1 MTLAQQRERIV
12 SRLIETEMRDSF
24 LDYSM
29 SVIVQRALPDVRDG
43 LKPVHRRI
51 LFAMH
56 GLGLQPDRDHKKCA
70 TVVGEVL
77 GKYHPHGDAAVY
89 DALVRMV
96 QDFSL
101 RYPLVDGQGNFGSL
115 DGDAAAAYR
124 YTEARLSAVASE
136 MLAEIEKETVQ
147 WEDNF
152 DDRLQEPTVLPARI
166 PNLLVNG
173 SAGIAVGMSTNV
185 PPHNLGE
192 VAAALR
198 TLVERPDCD
207 VADLMKDL
215 PGPDFPTGAFVA
227 RAEGLREMYETGRG
241 RITMR
246 ARIVTEA
253 VRGGRRQIVVTELPY
268 ATSKARIVDQIA
280 GLKRKGA
287 LPDVSGLRDES
298 DREGVR
304 LVIELKRGADAGRI
318 VQLLLKKTALQST
331 FGAILLA
338 LDGGK
343 QPREFTLKELLER
356 FRDHRLEVI
365 RARTRFDLEKALA
378 ALHVT
383 EGLLVALD
391 DIDQVIALI
400 RGSANRA
407 EAAEKLQDAFGLSDV
422 QAGAILDLRL
432 AKLTALEGDELR
444 ARRAA
449 LEAEIRELRKLLGD
463 ESLQL
468 ATMLAEMDAVVEQF
482 GDARR
487 THILAG
493 DEDAAAPVESGA
505 ADEAVVATVSRRR
518 YLKRIPVHIHQRR
531 TTAGKALARMGR
543 YEGDFLERAVVA
555 RTQGWLLLF
564 TKSGKVWRLKLEDV
578 PEASLASRGR
588 SAYGLLDAPA
598 RDPIAAVVSADD
610 LSEDCYVVF
619 ATRQG
624 MVKRTRLDQYAR
636 PKAGGLLAAG
646 VRDGDEILD
655 VALASGGAELLFATH
670 GGRAI
675 RFPATQV
682 PVAGRGAQ
690 GVKAVGLRP
699 GDYVVGMAVLVR
711 ETTILSVTED
721 GRGKRTAMDEFPMQ
735 KRGGLGALLLPERD
749 GGRLAGAL
757 EVLDEDGVMVV
768 SAAGRTH
775 WLVAGSVP
783 VTRRLALA
791 GRLTTLE
798 PGDRIVEVSRALA
811 ETGDRA
817 GGRGGA
823 DGQPPEP
830 ADKRLPTG
838 AKAGLAPGADLAR
851 EGGAAKEEDAG
862 PPATPRPPSRAGR
875 FREDRD
881 LFSPTPRP

>member
-1 MTLAQQRERIV
+1 MTAAQQRERIV

-56 GLGLQPDRDHKKCA
+56 GLGLHPDRDHKKCA

-124 YTEARLSAVASE
+124 YTEARLSAVASQ
-136 MLAEIEKETVQ
+136 MLAEIEKETVR
-147 WEDNF
+147 WENNF
-152 DDRLQEPTVLPARI
+152 DDRLQEPTVLPARV

-198 TLVERPDCD
+198 TLVERPDCS
-207 VADLMKDL
+207 VADLMEDL

-227 RAEGLREMYETGRG
+227 RAEGLRDMYETGRG

-246 ARIVTEA
+246 ARVATEA
-253 VRGGRRQIVVTELPY
+253 VRGGRRQLVVTELPY
-268 ATSKARIVDQIA
+268 ATSKARIVAQIA
-280 GLKRKGA
+280 GLKRKGS
-287 LPDVSGLRDES
+287 LPLVSGLRDES

-304 LVIELKRGADAGRI
+304 LVIELKRDADAGGI
-318 VQLLLKKTALQST
+318 VQLLFRKTALQST

-338 LDGGK
+338 LDGGS

-356 FRDHRLEVI
+356 FRDHRLDVI
-365 RARTRFDLEKALA
+365 RARARFDLEKAEA

-383 EGLLVALD
+383 LGLLVALD
-391 DIDQVIALI
+391 HIDQVIALI
-400 RGSANRA
+400 RGSADRA

-444 ARRAA
+444 ARKAA
-449 LEAEIRELRKLLGD
+449 LEAEILDLRTLLAD
-463 ESLQL
+463 KSLQL
-468 ATMLAEMDAVVEQF
+468 ATMLAELDAVVEQF

-487 THILAG
+487 TVILSG
-493 DEDAAAPVESGA
+493 DEDAAAYEKTSA

-518 YLKRIPVHIHQRR
+518 YVKRIPVHIHRRR
-531 TTAGKALARMGR
+531 TAAGRALARMDR
-543 YEGDFLERAVVA
+543 YEGDFLEKAVVA
-555 RTQGWLLLF
+555 RTRGWLLLF
-564 TKSGKVWRLKLEDV
+564 TKGGKVWHLKLEDV
-578 PEASLASRGR
+578 PEAPLASRGR
-588 SAYGLLDAPA
+588 SAYGLLAAPP
-598 RDPIAAVVSADD
+598 RDPFAAVVPADD
-610 LSEDCYVVF
+610 LSDDCSVVF

-636 PKAGGLLAAG
+636 PKAGGLAAVT
-646 VRDGDEILD
+646 VRDGDEVLD
-655 VALASGGAELLFATH
+655 AALATGAAELLFVTH
-670 GGRAI
+670 AGRAI
-675 RFPATQV
+675 RFPAAAV
-682 PVAGRGAQ
+682 PVAGRTAQ
-690 GVKAVGLRP
+690 GVKAIALRG
-699 GDYVVGMAVLVR
+699 GDHVVAMAVLVR
-711 ETTILSVTED
+711 ETTILAVTED
-721 GRGKRTAMDEFPMQ
+721 GRAKRTATGEFPLQ
-735 KRGGLGALLLPERD
+735 KRGGLGTLLLPERE
-749 GGRLAGAL
+749 GGRLAGAV
-757 EVLDEDGVMVV
+757 EVLDDDGVMVV
-768 SAAGRTH
+768 SAAGQER
-775 WLVAGSVP
+775 WLSAGSLP
-783 VTRRLALA
+783 ATRRSARGKQVTA
-791 GRLTTLE
+791 LE
-798 PGDRIVEVSRALA
+798 PGDRIVEVARALGEPTEEGGGPA
-811 ETGDRA
+811 AA
-817 GGRGGA
+817 G
-823 DGQPPEP
+823 EP
-830 ADKRLPTG
+830 AV
-838 AKAGLAPGADLAR
+838 AAPAPAP
-851 EGGAAKEEDAG
+851 AAE
-862 PPATPRPPSRAGR
+862 PSG
-875 FREDRD
+875 DPD
-881 LFSPTPRP
+881 LFSPARRHP